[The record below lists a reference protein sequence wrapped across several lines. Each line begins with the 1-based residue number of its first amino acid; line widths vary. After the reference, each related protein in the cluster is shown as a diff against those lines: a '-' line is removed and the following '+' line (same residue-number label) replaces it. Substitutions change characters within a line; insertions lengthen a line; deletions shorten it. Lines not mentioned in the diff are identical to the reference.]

1 MALVPVTVHLRNGVQ
16 VTVTGQQLSE
26 HFAVTP
32 SLAIGEDG
40 TVGLADY
47 GRALTHIPS
56 GRAVTHDTLFDF
68 AGLVTELEA
77 LPIDWAAFTQPTT
90 EQAEAIKA
98 AYWRNATAHTPAW
111 PWPEWAGDENEP
123 ALSLLGTLLDDGAKD
138 ARRGELVAKLTARA
152 TELDPAFGEELGN
165 HLRWML
171 AGIHS
176 SNYGEV
182 WLLAVLHRIDP
193 AAADR
198 AATDLAAAL
207 DSGDAL
213 GEWICQWRQ
222 ELADGNPLTLHG
234 FPDLPTPA
242 AV

>member
-77 LPIDWAAFTQPTT
+77 LPIDWGGLHAADD
-90 EQAEAIKA
+90 
-98 AYWRNATAHTPAW
+98 R
-111 PWPEWAGDENEP
+111 AG
-123 ALSLLGTLLDDGAKD
+123 
-138 ARRGELVAKLTARA
+138 RGDQSR
-152 TELDPAFGEELGN
+152 
-165 HLRWML
+165 
-171 AGIHS
+171 
-176 SNYGEV
+176 
-182 WLLAVLHRIDP
+182 LLAQRNRSYP
-193 AAADR
+193 R
-198 AATDLAAAL
+198 M
-207 DSGDAL
+207 
-213 GEWICQWRQ
+213 
-222 ELADGNPLTLHG
+222 
-234 FPDLPTPA
+234 
-242 AV
+242 AVAGMGG